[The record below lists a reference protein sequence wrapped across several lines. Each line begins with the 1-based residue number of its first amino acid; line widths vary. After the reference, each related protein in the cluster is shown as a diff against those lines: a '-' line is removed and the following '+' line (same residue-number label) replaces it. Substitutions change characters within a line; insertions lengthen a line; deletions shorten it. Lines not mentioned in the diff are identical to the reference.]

1 MTVPTQSPDLQK
13 LRELAER
20 DRPRAYDLIERKKK
34 PTPAP
39 PQGLLC
45 HPESWAG
52 KLFAAYLKARKE
64 TTP

>member
-1 MTVPTQSPDLQK
+1 MTALD
-13 LRELAER
+13 
-20 DRPRAYDLIERKKK
+20 DLIERKKK

-52 KLFAAYLKARKE
+52 KLFAAYLKARKVSN
-64 TTP
+64 P